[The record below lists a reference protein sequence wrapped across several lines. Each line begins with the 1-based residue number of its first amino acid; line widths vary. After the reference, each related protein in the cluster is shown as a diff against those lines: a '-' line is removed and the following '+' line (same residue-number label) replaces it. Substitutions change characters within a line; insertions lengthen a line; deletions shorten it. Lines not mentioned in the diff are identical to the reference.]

1 MSVCIL
7 WARLWQLTDQSFPT
21 DQPTHFLTHS
31 FPLTDVDEAPY
42 DRTYTDRSN
51 DVVPEKKNFN
61 AGKYGLRTK
70 KKVEEP
76 SDDETD
82 EGRNPW
88 EKTKKIVGQSRQKEE
103 ESDDDA
109 SVIRKPAFTTARP
122 RTAGGG
128 TGTGR
133 STPTQSD
140 VERDRSGVEPKNPFL
155 HSKADNYRKA
165 RGAMGRGA
173 DSGMESTDDVLAKL
187 RTNKSH
193 VEGA

>member
-1 MSVCIL
+1 M
-7 WARLWQLTDQSFPT
+7 
-21 DQPTHFLTHS
+21 
-31 FPLTDVDEAPY
+31 DEAPY

-88 EKTKKIVGQSRQKEE
+88 EKTKKIVGKSGRK
-103 ESDDDA
+103 DDDDDDDDDDGA
-109 SVIRKPAFTTARP
+109 SVIRKPAFTTARA
-122 RTAGGG
+122 RTGGG
-128 TGTGR
+128 ETGR

-140 VERDRSGVEPKNPFL
+140 VEKDHMSGVEPKNPFL

-165 RGAMGRGA
+165 RGAGRAGA
-173 DSGMESTDDVLAKL
+173 NSGMESNDDVMAKL
-187 RTNKSH
+187 RTNRNH
-193 VEGA
+193 VEGMRFFFL